1 METNLGA
8 PIIGQMR
15 AGDGL
20 DWERYRKEGEV
31 DIYEVYFGD

>member
-20 DWERYRKEGEV
+20 DWERYRKDGV